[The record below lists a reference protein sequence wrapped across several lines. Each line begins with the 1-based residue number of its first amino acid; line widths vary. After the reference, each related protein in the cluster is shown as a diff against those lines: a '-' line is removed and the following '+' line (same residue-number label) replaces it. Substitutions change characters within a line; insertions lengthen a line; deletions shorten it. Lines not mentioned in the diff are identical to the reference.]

1 MENDQ
6 ALGEQSA
13 EQQMEALLDRE
24 EQLEN
29 EGQEEPTEAQAE
41 ETEEGQEPEE
51 EAEAQPEPAKVKL
64 KWNGEDVEKNL
75 DEVIE
80 LAQQGYD
87 YTKKTQTVAE
97 ERKAIEAQSQAIKAQ
112 EKALEEQA
120 QIQQALVKEFAKLT
134 SIDESL
140 SQYAGIDWGALTD
153 NDSVQA
159 QKLFYQYSQL
169 KNNREKAVGELNQ
182 KYAKLTAQKQSR
194 QRELIA
200 QGLEQLHKAIPGW
213 NQEKASEVT
222 ATGKDIGFTD
232 NELSQIAD
240 PRMVKALW
248 EAAQFRKLQSSKP
261 QIKNKVAGKPPV
273 VKPGSKDSS
282 AADRS
287 QVRELQKNLSKRGRI
302 EDAAKLIERTL

>member
-6 ALGEQSA
+6 ALEEQSA
-13 EQQMEALLDRE
+13 EDRMQALLDRE
-24 EQLEN
+24 EEQD
-29 EGQEEPTEAQAE
+29 QQTDEPEEAQEAE
-41 ETEEGQEPEE
+41 PEEGQEPEE
-51 EAEAQPEPAKVKL
+51 EEKSQPEPARVKL
-64 KWNGEDVEKNL
+64 KWNGEEVEKDLN
-75 DEVIE
+75 EVIE

-97 ERKAIEAQSQAIKAQ
+97 ERKAIEAQTQAIKAQ

-120 QIQQALVKEFAKLT
+120 QIQQALVKEFGKLT
-134 SIDESL
+134 AIDESL
-140 SQYAGIDWGALTD
+140 SQYANIDWGALTD
-153 NDSVQA
+153 SDSVQA

-169 KNNREKAVGELNQ
+169 KNNREKAIQELNH
-182 KYAKLTAQKQSR
+182 KHAHLTEQKQSR

-200 QGLEQLHKAIPGW
+200 KGLRQLHEAIPGW
-213 NQEKASEVT
+213 NAEKAGEVT
-222 ATGKDIGFTD
+222 STGKDIGFTD

-248 EAAQFRKLQSSKP
+248 EAAQYRKLQSSKP
-261 QIKNKVAGKPPV
+261 QIQNKVAGKPPV

-282 AADRS
+282 AGDRS
-287 QVRELQKNLSKRGRI
+287 KVRELKQNLSKRGRI